1 MLDMSRPPASRA
13 SRPIGRLAGHVLLG
27 HVTYSLLHP
36 VNQQTATEVSS
47 PSVAK
52 RDLMPSSDRDAP
64 LRLPTRNG
72 GGERDR
78 TDDLLL
84 AKQALSQ
91 LSYTPGFHKGAS
103 VIKWWARED
112 LNLRPHAYQ
121 ARALTS

>member
-1 MLDMSRPPASRA
+1 MLDTLQPSTSQA
-13 SRPIGRLAGHVLLG
+13 SRPVGRLAGHVLLG

-36 VNQQTATEVSS
+36 VNQQTATKVSS
-47 PSVAK
+47 LQSRM
-52 RDLMPSSDRDAP
+52 RDFLPSSDRGAP

-91 LSYTPGFHKGAS
+91 LSYTPGFHKG
-103 VIKWWARED
+103 
-112 LNLRPHAYQ
+112 
-121 ARALTS
+121 